1 MTIRRSS
8 GNADQAYQH
17 AIAEKE
23 SAARA
28 LYSAELAVHDAHQTH
43 VDEWIL
49 AAHNHLHEAVVRY
62 STADK
67 AVAALSEPIL
77 AA

>member
-1 MTIRRSS
+1 MTTRRSS

-49 AAHNHLHEAVVRY
+49 AAHNHLHVAVARY
-62 STADK
+62 SAADK
-67 AVAALSEPIL
+67 AVAALRQPIL